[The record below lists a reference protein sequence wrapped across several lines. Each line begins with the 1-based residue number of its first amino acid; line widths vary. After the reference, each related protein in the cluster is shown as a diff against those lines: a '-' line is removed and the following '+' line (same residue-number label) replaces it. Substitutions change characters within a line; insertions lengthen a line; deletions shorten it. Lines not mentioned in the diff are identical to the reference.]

1 MDIPWITKEKTRKLH
16 CAATLDVSPRTDFPG
31 LHRTSST
38 GQVLRI
44 EIRSTLLQRCQEGIK
59 EALLRLAGTPQQL
72 LGISLKQ
79 REGVQAALRCGGGEL
94 GKG

>member
-1 MDIPWITKEKTRKLH
+1 MDIPWITKEKPENCTAQPPWMSLREQISQGS
-16 CAATLDVSPRTDFPG
+16 TGNPPPG
-31 LHRTSST
+31 L
-38 GQVLRI
+38 LRI